1 MKTYVSFDFKSTLG
15 EAALAQFAVNVLTR
29 MKGNPKFASLKNHVE
44 IDLQAAVDRFAQA
57 LQEAADGSRTRI
69 AEKRVCRQELLN
81 VLERIA
87 VQLTV
92 VADGDEATI
101 LDAGF
106 NPRRRPGGQRLDAS
120 PEQVTGLRASSGYRP
135 GEVLLEYNVAARARM
150 YGVEWSA
157 DQGVSW
163 HNGIYPSAR
172 RAVVTGLPI
181 RQEVWFRV
189 FALGTQQRKGAPSA
203 PLPYCVH

>member
-15 EAALAQFAVNVLTR
+15 EAALAQFAVNVLAR

-44 IDLQAAVDRFAQA
+44 TDLQTAVDRFALA

-69 AEKRVCRQELLN
+69 AEKRVRRQELLD

-92 VADGDEATI
+92 LAEGDEAVI

-106 NPRRRPGGQRLDAS
+106 SPRRRAGQRSDTT

-135 GEVLLEYNVAARARM
+135 GEVLLEYNRAARARM

-157 DQGVSW
+157 DQGASW

-172 RAVVTGLPI
+172 RAVVTGLPS

-203 PLPYCVH
+203 PLPYFVQ

>member
-29 MKGNPKFASLKNHVE
+29 MKGNPKFASLKTVVE
-44 IDLQAAVDRFAQA
+44 TDLQAASDRFAQA
-57 LQEAADGSRTRI
+57 ILEAADGSRTKI
-69 AEKRVCRQELLN
+69 AEKRVRRQELLDT
-81 VLERIA
+81 LERLA

-92 VADGDEATI
+92 LADGDEAAI

-106 NPRRRPGGQRLDAS
+106 NPRRRTGQRLDTT

-203 PLPYCVH
+203 PLPYFVQ